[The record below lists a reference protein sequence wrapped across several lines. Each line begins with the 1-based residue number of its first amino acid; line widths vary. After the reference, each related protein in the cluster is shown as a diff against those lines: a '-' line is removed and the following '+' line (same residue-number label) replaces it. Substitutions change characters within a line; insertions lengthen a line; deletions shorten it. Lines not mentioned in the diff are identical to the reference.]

1 MTLDLTGVFH
11 IILSVLGTILSILLP
26 IYVPKIVDAFVTR
39 NNIHLTDQQR
49 ATVIGAVQTAAGNL
63 ETKIDQGVMSVS
75 QVHIADPTVG
85 AQAQA
90 AINAVPNAMAALG
103 MTPDS
108 VARMIVGATD
118 TTPRIAPVAASSTAP
133 GTTSI
138 TTSTTTTATPP
149 ATVVE
154 VPTSAPSP
162 NASIFARLVNSGIKT

>member
-1 MTLDLTGVFH
+1 M
-11 IILSVLGTILSILLP
+11 LP
-26 IYVPKIVDAFVTR
+26 IYVPKIVDAFVTQTHL
-39 NNIHLTDQQR
+39 HLTDQQR

-118 TTPRIAPVAASSTAP
+118 TTPRVAPVVVPVVAP
-133 GTTSI
+133 GTTSV
-138 TTSTTTTATPP
+138 TESTTTTATPP
-149 ATVVE
+149 AVV
-154 VPTSAPSP
+154 PSP
-162 NASIFARLVNSGIKT
+162 NAANFARAVNVGGKT